1 MQGRQTAKVSRR
13 SVDGCGTLLFARQSG
28 SIVGERADGGFAN
41 VEMAS
46 ENVVVADGA
55 SLLKI
60 RVSDV
65 TGRVVHGNE
74 AGNQCGSKRETPK

>member
-1 MQGRQTAKVSRR
+1 MAKVRRR
-13 SVDGCGTLLFARQSG
+13 SIDGCGTSLFTRQSS

-41 VEMAS
+41 VELAS

-60 RVSDV
+60 RVGDV

-74 AGNQCGSKRETPK
+74 AGNQCGSEREPPK